1 MRFFLFLVGW
11 AVLSSGMLA
20 EDAATFTPRS
30 VAIRSDGTLIIS
42 DDVKYRILGLEPTGL
57 LTVQLERG
65 TVDPGSGRKVDLGRP
80 VGIALD
86 GADNLYLT
94 DRNTHRV
101 FRIDRQS
108 GAVTT
113 VAGNREFGYRYDDVA
128 ATEASLSTPVG
139 VTLDREGNLYF
150 VEQSSRRVR
159 RVDAK
164 TGQIA
169 TVAGSGR
176 TGFSGDGGPATEAAF
191 EVPFD
196 VVVDRRGNLF
206 IADTGNHRIRRVHG
220 KSGLISTY
228 AGDGK
233 GRFGG
238 DGGPATKASLSDPFS
253 VAVDRSGNLYI
264 ADRGNHRIRR
274 VNARNRVITT
284 VAGNGQSGFSGDGGP
299 ARKASLADPFD
310 LTLDRR
316 GNLYIADTGNKRV
329 RRVDVR
335 TKRIETVL
343 VKPPS
348 EEKEPSSE
356 EKKED
361 QSS

>member
-1 MRFFLFLVGW
+1 MRFFLLLLSW
-11 AVLSSGMLA
+11 ALLSSGMLA

-30 VAIRSDGTLIIS
+30 VAVRSDGTLIIS
-42 DDVKYRILGLEPTGL
+42 DDVKYRILALDPTGV

-94 DRNTHRV
+94 DRNTHRI

-159 RVDAK
+159 RVDAN
-164 TGQIA
+164 TGRIA

-196 VVVDRRGNLF
+196 VAVDRRGNLF
-206 IADTGNHRIRRVHG
+206 IADTGNHRIRRVDAG
-220 KSGLISTY
+220 TGLISTY

-238 DGGPATKASLSDPFS
+238 DGGPAAKASLYDPFS
-253 VAVDRSGNLYI
+253 VALDRSGNLYI

-274 VNARNRVITT
+274 VGARNRVITT
-284 VAGNGQSGFSGDGGP
+284 VAGNGQRGLSGDGGP
-299 ARKASLADPFD
+299 ARRASLADPFD
-310 LTLDRR
+310 LAVDRR

-329 RRVDVR
+329 RRVNAR
-335 TKRIETVL
+335 NKRIETVP

-348 EEKEPSSE
+348 KEEPASDG
-356 EKKED
+356 KKES